1 MTAEARRVSSR
12 RRAPGRR
19 LGVRGGYAGYLFVA
33 PFLLAFLLFFV
44 APLLYAAYLSVF
56 RQQLVGG
63 TVFVGLDNFARALQ
77 DDKLLS
83 GVLRMAQFF
92 FIQVPVMLGIALFAA
107 LAIDSGLLRFARA
120 FRIGIFIPFAVPG
133 VVAVLMWGYLY
144 GDFGPFTQLARQF
157 ELPIPDFLSPD
168 LALASLANVVTWE
181 YTGYN
186 MIILFT
192 ALQAIDRTLYEA
204 AAVDGASS
212 SRIAWSIKIPL
223 LRPAIMLTVLFS
235 VIGSFQLFTEAELLQ
250 RIAPTVIDS
259 SYTPNLYTYT
269 LSFIGQQVN
278 YAAAVSFLLGIVIV
292 LVSYV
297 VLIVANRTGR
307 R

>member
-12 RRAPGRR
+12 RRAPARR

-33 PFLLAFLLFFV
+33 PFLLAFVLFFV
-44 APLLYAAYLSVF
+44 APLVYAAYLSVF

-63 TVFVGLDNFARALQ
+63 TVFVGVDNFARALQ

-83 GVLRMAQFF
+83 GVLRMARFF
-92 FIQVPVMLGIALFAA
+92 FLQVPVMLGLALFAA

-144 GDFGPFTQLARQF
+144 GDFGPFTQLAQQF
-157 ELPIPDFLSPD
+157 ELPIPEFLSPD

-204 AAVDGASS
+204 AVVDGASS

-292 LVSYV
+292 VVSYV

>member
-1 MTAEARRVSSR
+1 VKARDVIAEARRASSL
-12 RRAPGRR
+12 RRAPARR
-19 LGVRGGYAGYLFVA
+19 FGLPAGYIGYLFVA
-33 PFLLAFLLFFV
+33 PFLLAFVLFFV
-44 APLLYAAYLSVF
+44 APLIYAAYLSLF

-77 DDKLLS
+77 DEDLLS

-92 FIQVPVMLGIALFAA
+92 FLQVPVMLGLALFAA

-120 FRIGIFIPFAVPG
+120 FRIGIFIPYAVPG

-144 GDFGPFTQLARQF
+144 GDFSPFSQLARGLD
-157 ELPIPDFLSPD
+157 LPVPDFLSPD

-204 AAVDGASS
+204 AARGSPGA
-212 SRIAWSIKIPL
+212 
-223 LRPAIMLTVLFS
+223 
-235 VIGSFQLFTEAELLQ
+235 
-250 RIAPTVIDS
+250 
-259 SYTPNLYTYT
+259 
-269 LSFIGQQVN
+269 
-278 YAAAVSFLLGIVIV
+278 
-292 LVSYV
+292 
-297 VLIVANRTGR
+297 
-307 R
+307 